1 MMNKKLDEPKIKIA
15 YAIRNFGLLYLM
27 FLFGCLMWKLFKSNW
42 IIDDSVKISFVM
54 MIGFSLPILK
64 FCRLLK
70 NNNGKI
76 SKLQALLSIA
86 DFDIAFC
93 LALLC
98 GCLLARDW
106 NSALVSVMLFLF
118 CYGSRCFFV
127 HRFGN
132 TE

>member
-1 MMNKKLDEPKIKIA
+1 MNKKSDEQKIKIA

-86 DFDIAFC
+86 DLDIAFC
-93 LALLC
+93 LFFLC
-98 GCLLARDW
+98 GCLLERDL
-106 NSALVSVMLFLF
+106 NNALLLVMLTFLF
-118 CYGSRCFFV
+118 YGLRCFFV
-127 HRFGN
+127 HRFSN